1 MRGSALGSAHRARL
15 HSHPVAWRKVAKRIR
30 MGAGASTGNPGGG
43 APANAGAAA
52 PPPARR
58 SGKSSSIGAK
68 LALAAK
74 EGDKEKVETLLGMAG
89 SDPNAIDPA
98 TGNTALHFA
107 AAMGHVRILQFFTLC
122 SMGEDGLPRVSNR
135 LVLTHACEVPG

>member
-1 MRGSALGSAHRARL
+1 
-15 HSHPVAWRKVAKRIR
+15 
-30 MGAGASTGNPGGG
+30 MGAGASTGSGGPPANGG
-43 APANAGAAA
+43 AG
-52 PPPARR
+52 PPPPRR

-89 SDPNAIDPA
+89 SDPNAMDPT

-107 AAMGHVRILQFFTLC
+107 AAMGHVSPFAFPTR
-122 SMGEDGLPRVSNR
+122 
-135 LVLTHACEVPG
+135 